1 MDESV
6 PVHLVDE
13 SVPFSFPLIIG
24 LIVVLL
30 TFLGGRGVYG
40 EYGFSTMG
48 VGVILGIVTRDNI
61 VWKLAHGYC
70 VCYC

>member
-1 MDESV
+1 M
-6 PVHLVDE
+6 
-13 SVPFSFPLIIG
+13 IG
-24 LIVVLL
+24 VKVVLL
-30 TFLGGRGVYG
+30 TFLGGRGGGYG

>member
-30 TFLGGRGVYG
+30 TFFGGEG
-40 EYGFSTMG
+40 GFMVSM
-48 VGVILGIVTRDNI
+48 VLVLWELV
-61 VWKLAHGYC
+61 LF
-70 VCYC
+70 